1 MTALCTHFKPNDLY
15 TKKDSFISHI
25 RGDSQMAKNSTAKS
39 FVKKPKIELHRI
51 AHYTFFVGL
60 LIAIITG
67 LFRNLLEPQ
76 VLVTTLVLLG
86 LVVGLFNL
94 TTKETTPFLIAS
106 IALMLAGIVNLGLIP
121 GVGIYL
127 RSILSNIVVFVVPGA
142 IILGMKAIWKLAS
155 E

>member
-60 LIAIITG
+60 LIAITI
-67 LFRNLLEPQ
+67 
-76 VLVTTLVLLG
+76 VY
-86 LVVGLFNL
+86 L
-94 TTKETTPFLIAS
+94 TTKYNF
-106 IALMLAGIVNLGLIP
+106 
-121 GVGIYL
+121 
-127 RSILSNIVVFVVPGA
+127 RFNI
-142 IILGMKAIWKLAS
+142 K
-155 E
+155 